1 MSDETTNLLDLRSR
15 QFDDTVSNDFVKS
28 WRASVSYTAYCIA
41 MAFASALV
49 MFGIFSQPKN
59 TPVALWVQIVDA
71 VLVFLLIIEIGIDIH
86 VYGHRYF
93 YKLSNIFDLAVV
105 FTAVIGAAL
114 LFLEY
119 RGLSTIDTRIAV
131 TLLCVRY
138 LFQTAR
144 VIRFLYAAKRST
156 IHRMR
161 IQQADDVVLPEAEGT
176 I

>member
-1 MSDETTNLLDLRSR
+1 M
-15 QFDDTVSNDFVKS
+15 Q
-28 WRASVSYTAYCIA
+28 I
-41 MAFASALV
+41 
-49 MFGIFSQPKN
+49 QKN

-86 VYGHRYF
+86 VYGHVSLWGSRLTQRYF

-144 VIRFLYAAKRST
+144 WVRQTGITQGHSIPLRCQTIDDTPNANPASRRRGAAGGGRHNLITSPNQMRAPSRYFLR
-156 IHRMR
+156 
-161 IQQADDVVLPEAEGT
+161 
-176 I
+176 